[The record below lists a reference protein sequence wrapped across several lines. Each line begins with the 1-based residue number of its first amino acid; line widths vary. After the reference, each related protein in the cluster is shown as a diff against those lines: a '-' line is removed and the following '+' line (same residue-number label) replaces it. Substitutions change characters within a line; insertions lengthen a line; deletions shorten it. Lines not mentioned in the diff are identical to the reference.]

1 MLSSSGLRRH
11 LVPLASGAAALAG
24 ALAFLGTD
32 LRSVGNLVPALAA
45 GLAAA
50 AFVGAFVLR
59 PTLRRLDESEVGLA
73 GLTRQLADLEWSRA
87 REDEILLSLADLQDP
102 QPLSDDALDEAV
114 AELAAAQ
121 QDEERL
127 RERRRAVEDET
138 RRALRIGRDLANV
151 AAVEASPWKRLP
163 SLVEELESGIRGVS
177 EVSDLVLQHSLS
189 AGEVATL
196 LGTSASS
203 SRSGTSRAGQGS
215 QDLERQLGDIHRLV
229 RRLEARSKEIG
240 QVLTVLNDIT
250 EQTNLLALNAAIIA
264 AQAGEQGKGFGVVA
278 EEMRNL
284 SERASSSTKETE
296 ILAQALQDEVAQA
309 VRSISDA
316 GDVAKAVRAIL
327 AEAADSTGV
336 LAELGQKSQRA
347 TRDAIAHAEKQATQV
362 RDVASR
368 VRQLHEERDR
378 LEHVHRDVVL
388 PMRQA
393 LESTTQLL
401 DSEWNA
407 GALRESLRNRLRLAV
422 DAIRQ
427 RRGDERNS
435 RAQLETRFENLRERG
450 RAWAT
455 VMEEGR
461 RRDQV
466 VQHVAQEIR
475 ALARTP

>member
-59 PTLRRLDESEVGLA
+59 PTLRRLDESEAGLA

-87 REDEILLSLADLQDP
+87 REDEILLSLADLQAP

-138 RRALRIGRDLANV
+138 RRALRIGRDLANM

-163 SLVEELESGIRGVS
+163 SLVEELESGIRIAS
-177 EVSDLVLQHSLS
+177 EVSDLVLQHSVS

-215 QDLERQLGDIHRLV
+215 QDLEKQLGDIHRLV

-362 RDVASR
+362 RDVAGR

-378 LEHVHRDVVL
+378 LEHVHRDVLL

-435 RAQLETRFENLRERG
+435 RVQLETRFEHLRERG

>member
-1 MLSSSGLRRH
+1 MLSSPGFRRH

-24 ALAFLGTD
+24 SLVFLGAD
-32 LRSVGNLVPALAA
+32 LRTAGNLLPALAA

-59 PTLRRLDESEVGLA
+59 PTLRRLEESEAGLA
-73 GLTRQLADLEWSRA
+73 GLTRQLADLEWNRA
-87 REDEILLSLADLQDP
+87 REDEILVSLADLQVP

-114 AELAAAQ
+114 TELTAAH

-127 RERRRAVEDET
+127 RERRRSVEEDT
-138 RRALRIGRDLANV
+138 RRALRVGRELSNTGS
-151 AAVEASPWKRLP
+151 VEAPPWKRLP
-163 SLVEELESGIRGVS
+163 ALVEELESGIRVL
-177 EVSDLVLQHSLS
+177 SDLSDGVLQHSLS
-189 AGEVATL
+189 AGELATL
-196 LGTSASS
+196 LDGSARAG
-203 SRSGTSRAGQGS
+203 RSGTNRAGQGS
-215 QDLERQLGDIHRLV
+215 QDLERQLGDIHHLV

-296 ILAQALQDEVAQA
+296 ILAQSLQDEVAQA

-327 AEAADSTGV
+327 SEAAESTSV
-336 LAELGQKSQRA
+336 LAELGEKSQHA
-347 TRDAIAHAEKQATQV
+347 TRDAIAQAEKQATQV
-362 RDVASR
+362 RDLAGR
-368 VRQLHEERDR
+368 VRQLREERDR
-378 LEHVHRDVVL
+378 LEQVHRDILL

-393 LESTTQLL
+393 LESTTTLL
-401 DSEWNA
+401 DAEWNA
-407 GALRESLRNRLRLAV
+407 GALRESLRNRLRGAV

-427 RRGDERNS
+427 RRGDERSS
-435 RAQLETRFENLRERG
+435 REQLEARFENLRERS

-455 VMEEGR
+455 AMEEGR

-466 VQHVAQEIR
+466 VQQVAQEIR
-475 ALARTP
+475 ALARTH